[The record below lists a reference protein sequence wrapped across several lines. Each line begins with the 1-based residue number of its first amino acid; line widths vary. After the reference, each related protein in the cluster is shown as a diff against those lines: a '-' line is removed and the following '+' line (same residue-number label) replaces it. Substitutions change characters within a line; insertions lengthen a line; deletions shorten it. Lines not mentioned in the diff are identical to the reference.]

1 MVYGVLLCKTLCRI
15 PARVLRLFYDA
26 TFLAI
31 GVLVLTYLLYIFD
44 RYVQQLLNQFKV
56 ITHDEKFVRKLGIGG
71 VADTYYKV
79 FKSEQDDGKV
89 VSQIRRH
96 QMQDLDP

>member
-1 MVYGVLLCKTLCRI
+1 M
-15 PARVLRLFYDA
+15 
-26 TFLAI
+26 
-31 GVLVLTYLLYIFD
+31 
-44 RYVQQLLNQFKV
+44 QQLLNQFKV